1 VISLNG
7 FLHIGAVAL
16 GVALIAGGGAVAAQG
31 GAGAADGFD
40 CVIEPRQ
47 VIELG
52 SPDDGVVQEI
62 LVDRGDA
69 VEEGAPVVRLDYDL
83 QSLAVEHARLQ
94 AERNVEVR
102 SNRAQL
108 QYRKREVDRAQQLHE
123 KSILSTKQLDE
134 AEVERELAEYGLRA
148 AEMDRS
154 MAVMALKVAE
164 ARLER
169 RTIRSPVNGI
179 IVELTKSPGELTH
192 DQAPIMTIAQI
203 DPLNV
208 EVFVPIE
215 PYGTITGG
223 MEAEVRPSPPVNGSY
238 TARVE
243 VVDQVLDTASD
254 TFGVRLLL
262 PNPDHELPAGLKC
275 TVRFPQGKAELPPAK
290 APDTDTAA
298 AAPPE
303 NAEGDGAVAS
313 IADEPLPEP
322 DGTGTAWDN
331 KALIYVIQT
340 KLADAGYDPGT
351 ADGVLGDQTRA
362 AIRAYQGAHGLEIDG
377 QPSLELF
384 NALRQSASAIR

>member
-1 VISLNG
+1 MNG
-7 FLHIGAVAL
+7 FLHVRVAVL
-16 GVALIAGGGAVAAQG
+16 GLGLVVGCGTVAAQQTAGGGN
-31 GAGAADGFD
+31 GFD

-52 SPDDGVVQEI
+52 SPDDGVVREI
-62 LVDRGDA
+62 LVDRGD
-69 VEEGAPVVRLDYDL
+69 VVKEGAPVARLDFDL
-83 QSLAVEHARLQ
+83 QALAVEHARLQ

-108 QYRKREVDRAQQLHE
+108 QYRRREVDRAQQLHE

-154 MAVMALKVAE
+154 MAVMELKVAE

-215 PYGTITGG
+215 QYGTITVGA
-223 MEAEVRPSPPVNGSY
+223 EAEVQPSPPVNGNY

-243 VVDQVLDTASD
+243 VVDQVLDTASG

-262 PNPDHELPAGLKC
+262 PNPDHKLPAGLKC
-275 TVRFPQGKAELPPAK
+275 TVRFPQGKAELPQEK
-290 APDTDTAA
+290 VPDTQTAMTA
-298 AAPPE
+298 QPA
-303 NAEGDGAVAS
+303 NAEGDGIAAS
-313 IADEPLPEP
+313 AADEPLPEP
-322 DGTGTAWDN
+322 DRPGAAWDN

-351 ADGVLGDQTRA
+351 ADGVLGDRTRA

-377 QPSLELF
+377 EPSLELF
-384 NALRQSASAIR
+384 NALRQTASAIQ